1 MRILVT
7 GHNGYIGCSLVPLLH
22 EAGHEVAGLDNYL
35 YETCTFGDVVADV
48 PALRKDVRDV
58 EAADLEGFDAI
69 IHLAAISNDP
79 VGDLNPDATY
89 AINHRASSRLAA
101 LAKDAGVER
110 FLFSSS
116 CSLYGA
122 AGTEFLDES
131 AAFNPVTPYGES
143 KLLVERDLQQ
153 LADDDFSPT
162 YLRNATAYG
171 LSYRVRGDLVV
182 NNLTAYA
189 YCTGQ
194 VLMKSDGMPWR
205 PLVHIEDISRAFVA
219 VLDAPRE
226 LVHDEA
232 FNVGR
237 TEENYRIREVAEIV
251 GEVVPDSEVAFADGA
266 SPDIRNYR
274 VNCDKI
280 AETLPEFQP
289 QWTVRRGVEELYA
302 AYRAQRSRAG
312 GLPLAAL
319 HADQARQGAA
329 GRGHLRRRA
338 APGRAGGRPCLARPR
353 LPAPSSATLSSSRD
367 AAARAARSSSR
378 PSSSWV
384 SCRCRTR
391 C

>member
-1 MRILVT
+1 MRVLVT
-7 GHNGYIGCSLVPLLH
+7 GHNGYIGCSLIPLLH
-22 EAGHEVAGLDNYL
+22 AAGHEVVGLDNYL
-35 YETCTFGDVVADV
+35 YETCTFGEDVEDV

-58 EAADLEGFDAI
+58 EERDLEGFEAI

-89 AINHRASSRLAA
+89 DINHRAATRLAK
-101 LAKDAGVER
+101 LAKTAGVER

-122 AGTEFLDES
+122 AGNDALDES

-143 KLLVERDLQQ
+143 KLLVERDLHE

-171 LSYRVRGDLVV
+171 LSARLRGDLVV

-189 YCTGQ
+189 YCTGK

-219 VLDAPRE
+219 ILHAPRE
-226 LVHDEA
+226 LIHDEP

-251 GEVVPDSEVAFADGA
+251 GEVVPGSEVAFADGA

-289 QWTVRRGVEELYA
+289 QWTVRRSVEELYA
-302 AYRAQRSRAG
+302 AYRDNRLELDDFLSRRFMRIKHVKE
-312 GLPLAAL
+312 L
-319 HADQARQGAA
+319 QAEGVLDD
-329 GRGHLRRRA
+329 GLRRRA
-338 APGRAGGRPCLARPR
+338 LEASL
-353 LPAPSSATLSSSRD
+353 
-367 AAARAARSSSR
+367 
-378 PSSSWV
+378 V
-384 SCRCRTR
+384 
-391 C
+391 

>member
-1 MRILVT
+1 MRVLVT

-22 EAGHEVAGLDNYL
+22 AAGHEVVGLDNYL
-35 YETCTFGDVVADV
+35 YETCTFGDDVADP
-48 PALRKDVRDV
+48 PAIRKDVRDV
-58 EAADLEGFDAI
+58 ELGDLEGFDAI

-89 AINHRASSRLAA
+89 DINHRAATRLAK
-101 LAKDAGVER
+101 LAKQADVER

-122 AGTEFLDES
+122 AGNDFLDES
-131 AAFNPVTPYGES
+131 AGFNPVTPYGES
-143 KLLVERDLQQ
+143 KLLVENDLRE

-171 LSYRVRGDLVV
+171 LSARLRGDLVV

-189 YCTGQ
+189 FCTGK

-219 VLDAPRE
+219 ILHAPRE
-226 LVHDEA
+226 LVHDEP

-251 GEVVPDSEVAFADGA
+251 GDVVPGSEVAFADGA

-280 AETLPEFQP
+280 VDTLPEYQP
-289 QWTVRRGVEELYA
+289 QWTVRRSVEELYA
-302 AYRAQRSRAG
+302 AYRDNDLKFEDFLSRRFMRIKHVKE
-312 GLPLAAL
+312 L
-319 HADQARQGAA
+319 QAEGVLDE
-329 GRGHLRRRA
+329 GLRRSA
-338 APGRAGGRPCLARPR
+338 LE
-353 LPAPSSATLSSSRD
+353 ATL
-367 AAARAARSSSR
+367 
-378 PSSSWV
+378 V
-384 SCRCRTR
+384 
-391 C
+391 

>member
-1 MRILVT
+1 MRVLVT

-22 EAGHEVAGLDNYL
+22 AAGHEVVGLDNYL
-35 YETCTFGDVVADV
+35 YETCTFGPDVDDV

-58 EAADLEGFDAI
+58 EAHELEGFDAV

-89 AINHRASSRLAA
+89 DINHRAATRLAQ
-101 LAKDAGVER
+101 LAKAAGVER

-122 AGTEFLDES
+122 AGNDALDES

-143 KLLVERDLQQ
+143 KLLVERDLHE

-171 LSYRVRGDLVV
+171 LSARLRGDLVV

-189 YCTGQ
+189 YCTGK

-219 VLDAPRE
+219 ILHAPRE
-226 LVHDEA
+226 LIHDEP

-251 GEVVPDSEVAFADGA
+251 GEVVPGSEVAFADGA

-289 QWTVRRGVEELYA
+289 QWTVRRSVEELYA
-302 AYRAQRSRAG
+302 AYRDHGLELEDFLSRRFMRIKHVKE
-312 GLPLAAL
+312 L
-319 HADQARQGAA
+319 QAEGVLDD
-329 GRGHLRRRA
+329 GLRRRA
-338 APGRAGGRPCLARPR
+338 LE
-353 LPAPSSATLSSSRD
+353 ATL
-367 AAARAARSSSR
+367 
-378 PSSSWV
+378 V
-384 SCRCRTR
+384 
-391 C
+391 

>member
-1 MRILVT
+1 MRVLVT
-7 GHNGYIGCSLVPLLH
+7 GHNGYIGCSLIPLLH
-22 EAGHEVAGLDNYL
+22 AAGHEVVGLDNYL
-35 YETCTFGDVVADV
+35 YETCTFGEDVEDV

-58 EAADLEGFDAI
+58 EAHELEGFDAV

-79 VGDLNPDATY
+79 VGDLNPAATY
-89 AINHRASSRLAA
+89 DINHHAASRLAK
-101 LAKDAGVER
+101 LAKAAGVPR

-122 AGTEFLDES
+122 AGNDALDES

-143 KLLVERDLQQ
+143 KLLVENDLRE

-171 LSYRVRGDLVV
+171 LSARLRGDLVV

-189 YCTGQ
+189 YCTGK

-219 VLDAPRE
+219 ILHAPRE
-226 LVHDEA
+226 LIHDEP

-251 GEVVPDSEVAFADGA
+251 GEVVPGSEVAFADGA

-280 AETLPEFQP
+280 VETLPEFQP
-289 QWTVRRGVEELYA
+289 QWTVRRSVEELYA
-302 AYRAQRSRAG
+302 AYRDNNLELEDFLSRRFMRIKHVKE
-312 GLPLAAL
+312 L
-319 HADQARQGAA
+319 QAEGVLDD
-329 GRGHLRRRA
+329 GLRRRA
-338 APGRAGGRPCLARPR
+338 LEASL
-353 LPAPSSATLSSSRD
+353 
-367 AAARAARSSSR
+367 
-378 PSSSWV
+378 V
-384 SCRCRTR
+384 
-391 C
+391 

>member
-1 MRILVT
+1 MRVLVT

-22 EAGHEVAGLDNYL
+22 AAGHEVVGLDNYL
-35 YETCTFGDVVADV
+35 YETCTFGEDVEDV

-58 EAADLEGFDAI
+58 EAQDLEGFEAI

-89 AINHRASSRLAA
+89 DINHRAATRLAK
-101 LAKDAGVER
+101 LAKAAGVER

-122 AGTEFLDES
+122 AGNDYLDES
-131 AAFNPVTPYGES
+131 AEFNPVTPYGES
-143 KLLVERDLQQ
+143 KLLVERDLHE
-153 LADDDFSPT
+153 LADDGFSPT

-171 LSYRVRGDLVV
+171 LSARLRGDLVV

-189 YCTGQ
+189 YCTGK

-219 VLDAPRE
+219 ILHAPRE
-226 LVHDEA
+226 LIHDEP

-251 GEVVPDSEVAFADGA
+251 GEVVPGSEVAFADGA

-280 AETLPEFQP
+280 AETLPEYQP
-289 QWTVRRGVEELYA
+289 QWTVRRSVEELYA
-302 AYRAQRSRAG
+302 AYRDNGLELDDFLSRRFMRIKHVKE
-312 GLPLAAL
+312 L
-319 HADQARQGAA
+319 QAEGVLDD
-329 GRGHLRRRA
+329 GLRRRA
-338 APGRAGGRPCLARPR
+338 LEASL
-353 LPAPSSATLSSSRD
+353 
-367 AAARAARSSSR
+367 
-378 PSSSWV
+378 V
-384 SCRCRTR
+384 
-391 C
+391 

>member
-1 MRILVT
+1 MRVLVT
-7 GHNGYIGCSLVPLLH
+7 GHNGYIGCSLIPLLH
-22 EAGHEVAGLDNYL
+22 AAGHEVVGLDNYL
-35 YETCTFGDVVADV
+35 YETCTFGEDVEDV

-58 EAADLEGFDAI
+58 EAQDLEGFEAI

-89 AINHRASSRLAA
+89 DINHRAATRLAK
-101 LAKDAGVER
+101 LAKAAGVER

-122 AGTEFLDES
+122 AGNDALDES

-143 KLLVERDLQQ
+143 KLLVERDLHE
-153 LADDDFSPT
+153 LAGDDFSPT

-171 LSYRVRGDLVV
+171 LSARLRGDLVV

-189 YCTGQ
+189 YCTGK

-219 VLDAPRE
+219 ILHAPRE
-226 LVHDEA
+226 LIHDEP

-251 GEVVPDSEVAFADGA
+251 GEIVPDSVVAFADGA

-280 AETLPEFQP
+280 VETLPEFQP
-289 QWTVRRGVEELYA
+289 QWTVRRSVEELYA
-302 AYRAQRSRAG
+302 AYRDNGLELEDFLSRRFMRIKHVKE
-312 GLPLAAL
+312 L
-319 HADQARQGAA
+319 QAEGVLDD
-329 GRGHLRRRA
+329 GLRRRA
-338 APGRAGGRPCLARPR
+338 LEASL
-353 LPAPSSATLSSSRD
+353 
-367 AAARAARSSSR
+367 
-378 PSSSWV
+378 V
-384 SCRCRTR
+384 
-391 C
+391 

>member
-1 MRILVT
+1 MRVLVT
-7 GHNGYIGCSLVPLLH
+7 GHNGYIGCSLIPLLH
-22 EAGHEVAGLDNYL
+22 AAGHEVVGLDNYL
-35 YETCTFGDVVADV
+35 YETCTFGEDVEDV

-58 EAADLEGFDAI
+58 ELADLEGFDAI

-89 AINHRASSRLAA
+89 DINHRAATRLAK
-101 LAKDAGVER
+101 LAKTAGVER

-122 AGTEFLDES
+122 AGNDYLDES

-143 KLLVERDLQQ
+143 KLLVENDLRE

-171 LSYRVRGDLVV
+171 LSARLRGDLVV

-189 YCTGQ
+189 YCTGK

-219 VLDAPRE
+219 ILHAPRE
-226 LVHDEA
+226 LIHDEP

-251 GEVVPDSEVAFADGA
+251 GEVVPGSEVAFAEGA

-280 AETLPEFQP
+280 VETLPEFQP
-289 QWTVRRGVEELYA
+289 QWTVRRSVEELYA
-302 AYRAQRSRAG
+302 AYRDNNLELEDFLSRRFMRIKHVKE
-312 GLPLAAL
+312 L
-319 HADQARQGAA
+319 QAEGVLDE
-329 GRGHLRRRA
+329 GLRRRA
-338 APGRAGGRPCLARPR
+338 LEASL
-353 LPAPSSATLSSSRD
+353 
-367 AAARAARSSSR
+367 
-378 PSSSWV
+378 V
-384 SCRCRTR
+384 
-391 C
+391 

>member
-1 MRILVT
+1 MRVLVT

-22 EAGHEVAGLDNYL
+22 AAGHDVVGLDNYL
-35 YETCTFGDVVADV
+35 YETCTFGADVEDV

-58 EAADLEGFDAI
+58 EVEELEGFDAI

-89 AINHRASSRLAA
+89 AINHHAATRLAR
-101 LAKDAGVER
+101 LAKEAGVGR

-122 AGTEFLDES
+122 AGNEALDES

-143 KLLVERDLQQ
+143 KLLVENDLRE
-153 LADDDFSPT
+153 LADDSFSPS

-171 LSYRVRGDLVV
+171 LSARLRGDLVV

-189 YCTGQ
+189 YCTGK

-219 VLDAPRE
+219 ILHAPRE
-226 LVHDEA
+226 LIHDEP

-251 GEVVPDSEVAFADGA
+251 GEVVPGSEVAFADGA

-280 AETLPEFQP
+280 VETLPEFQP
-289 QWTVRRGVEELYA
+289 KWTVRRSVEELYA
-302 AYRAQRSRAG
+302 AYRDNGLELDDFLSRRFMRIKHVKE
-312 GLPLAAL
+312 L
-319 HADQARQGAA
+319 QAEGVLDD
-329 GRGHLRRRA
+329 GLRRRA
-338 APGRAGGRPCLARPR
+338 LEASL
-353 LPAPSSATLSSSRD
+353 
-367 AAARAARSSSR
+367 
-378 PSSSWV
+378 V
-384 SCRCRTR
+384 
-391 C
+391 